1 MPVPPAFRAL
11 PTTSP
16 RGYRLEGEIDLSNAS
31 MLADLLQSEVEAGG
45 EMTIDLSGVAFMDS
59 TAIQILLR
67 AGRGLEGRGRLIL
80 YHPGTLVAN
89 VLRLIKAD
97 RLPGLEI
104 LEAEA

>member
-1 MPVPPAFRAL
+1 
-11 PTTSP
+11 
-16 RGYRLEGEIDLSNAS
+16 

-59 TAIQILLR
+59 TAIQVLLK
-67 AGRGLEGRGRLIL
+67 AGRSIEGRGRLIL

-104 LEAEA
+104 LEGES